1 MVGARCPGVEVFD
14 FGVVAVFTAL
24 PAHRFVFRTDVKSYY
39 ASMSHKRLMAD
50 LAGLVSDPHLLHL
63 LAQYLSRTAERGG
76 LFWEHTRGI
85 PLACSLSPLLGGF
98 YLYRLDVALTRPDV
112 FYLRYMDDVLVLT
125 STRHK
130 LRQAVRVVN
139 QLFEVLE
146 LQQHPDKT
154 YIGPIERGFTFLG
167 RHYPAQ

>member
-1 MVGARCPGVEVFD
+1 MW
-14 FGVVAVFTAL
+14 
-24 PAHRFVFRTDVKSYY
+24 
-39 ASMSHKRLMAD
+39 
-50 LAGLVSDPHLLHL
+50 
-63 LAQYLSRTAERGG
+63 LSRCAIHTCSIDWLSFCHVPLSAGV
-76 LFWEHTRGI
+76 LWEHTRGI

-112 FYLRYMDDVLVLT
+112 FYLRYMDDVRVLT
-125 STRHK
+125 PTRHK

-139 QLFEVLE
+139 QLFEALE
-146 LQQHPDKT
+146 LHQHLDKT